1 MSRNRQNVGS
11 ANDVDR
17 RNDRVERSIRN
28 PTEFADGK
36 VILALVEPETD
47 VDFEDVIQGRI

>member
-1 MSRNRQNVGS
+1 VGS